1 MSSLNIIYVIILII
15 IITIIYV
22 LFNSYYN
29 CKNATMENLQ
39 LIDSSPIL
47 NCDILIVGAGA
58 SGIYC
63 AWRLSQEYPNKRI
76 IVAESTDR
84 IGGRLESIPFGNA
97 DIYAEMGGMRT
108 FPGID
113 TYLTQLLQIL
123 NIPTIV
129 LPYIEPD
136 NIAFVRGHRMNIN
149 VLNSSSS
156 TSPER
161 KKLIMLYQLPER
173 EYNISINDLIL
184 DTVKKVAPYYQ
195 TDWSQIYQSDYLNN
209 TSFVKMLQENGVS
222 NGAIE
227 AYRDF
232 SGYNFSFDVEIAAST
247 GIRENISLSG
257 MGQQHFVIGG
267 YDLFIKKMALETFS
281 RPNTSLML
289 STRLKKLMP
298 ENNNTADCLFQT
310 NNNSVMINSKSVILA
325 IARDSLLQVDAP
337 WTNSA
342 IQAMGSVNSWSAFK
356 AFLSV
361 DKQTY
366 QILSRNGLLKGRCI
380 SDLPARQI
388 WFYSEN
394 PPELLVYAD
403 DIDADYWSKYVPE
416 EGKQF
421 PIHSNPNQNIPLVS
435 ELIRQIAI
443 VFGVNQSMIK
453 INDIIYKYWN
463 AGAYFWRPSNIPYLM
478 SSIDTPIDSQ
488 YAVYT
493 SGSDFSYSQGW
504 VEGAIESA
512 DGILTKYFGLN
523 NFVDKYN

>member
-15 IITIIYV
+15 IIMIIYI
-22 LFNSYYN
+22 LFNSYHN
-29 CKNATMENLQ
+29 CKNATIENLQ

-47 NCDILIVGAGA
+47 GCDILIVGAGV

-63 AWRLSQEYPNKRI
+63 AWRLSQEYLNKRI

-161 KKLIMLYQLPER
+161 KKLIMLYQSPERKKLIMLYQLPER

-184 DTVKKVAPYYQ
+184 NAVKKVAPYYQ

-267 YDLFIKKMALETFS
+267 YDSFIKKWLWKHF
-281 RPNTSLML
+281 P
-289 STRLKKLMP
+289 
-298 ENNNTADCLFQT
+298 D
-310 NNNSVMINSKSVILA
+310 
-325 IARDSLLQVDAP
+325 
-337 WTNSA
+337 
-342 IQAMGSVNSWSAFK
+342 
-356 AFLSV
+356 
-361 DKQTY
+361 
-366 QILSRNGLLKGRCI
+366 QIL
-380 SDLPARQI
+380 
-388 WFYSEN
+388 
-394 PPELLVYAD
+394 V
-403 DIDADYWSKYVPE
+403 
-416 EGKQF
+416 
-421 PIHSNPNQNIPLVS
+421 
-435 ELIRQIAI
+435 
-443 VFGVNQSMIK
+443 
-453 INDIIYKYWN
+453 
-463 AGAYFWRPSNIPYLM
+463 
-478 SSIDTPIDSQ
+478 
-488 YAVYT
+488 
-493 SGSDFSYSQGW
+493 
-504 VEGAIESA
+504 
-512 DGILTKYFGLN
+512 
-523 NFVDKYN
+523 

>member
-1 MSSLNIIYVIILII
+1 MLSLNIIYVIIVII
-15 IITIIYV
+15 IIMIIYV
-22 LFNSYYN
+22 LFYSNN
-29 CKNATMENLQ
+29 CKKSTIENLQ
-39 LIDSSPIL
+39 LINNSPIL
-47 NCDILIVGAGA
+47 DCDILIVGAGA

-76 IVAESTDR
+76 MVVESTDR

-156 TSPER
+156 TSIER
-161 KKLIMLYQLPER
+161 KKLIALYQLPER
-173 EYNISINDLIL
+173 EHNISINDLIL
-184 DTVKKVAPYYQ
+184 DAVKKAAPYYQ
-195 TDWSQIYQSDYLNN
+195 TNWSQIYQSDYLNN
-209 TSFVKMLQENGVS
+209 TSFVNMLRENGVS

-257 MGQQHFVIGG
+257 MGQQHFIIGG
-267 YDLFIKKMALETFS
+267 YDSFVKKMAIETFS

-289 STRLKKLMP
+289 STQLKNLMP
-298 ENNNTADCLFQT
+298 ENNNTTNCLFET
-310 NNNSVMINSKSVILA
+310 GNNTIQINSGSIILA

-337 WTNSA
+337 WNNSA
-342 IQAMGSVNSWSAFK
+342 IKAMASVNSWSAFK

-361 DKQTY
+361 DEQTY
-366 QILSRNGLLKGRCI
+366 QILSQNGLLKGRCI

-394 PPELLVYAD
+394 PPELLIYAD
-403 DIDADYWSKYVPE
+403 DIDADYWSKYVPDI
-416 EGKQF
+416 GKQR
-421 PIHSNPNQNIPLVS
+421 PIYSSPDQNVS
-435 ELIRQIAI
+435 LTNELIRQIAI
-443 VFGVNQSMIK
+443 VFGVDPNVIK
-453 INDIIYKYWN
+453 INNILYKYWN

-488 YAVYT
+488 HAVYIV
-493 SGSDFSYSQGW
+493 GSDFSYSQGW
-504 VEGAIESA
+504 VEGSIESA
-512 DGILTKYFGLN
+512 DGILTRYFGLD